1 MTTSNAAIDKTAAS
15 PAPDKAH
22 EKLAEKRRAL
32 GRGLESLL
40 PGPRVV
46 ATIAPTLPQ
55 SARKDGAP
63 SESVT
68 SPSSEISSL
77 AAPPQ
82 AGMVEELHAV
92 AAAPMPDGDHV
103 VLLNLDQIVEN
114 PYQTRTEFDIKE
126 LTNLAGSIQTQGVL
140 QPIVVRPARSLPGK
154 TLPLP
159 EALASKEYFEKIYQ
173 APPEPDEATVT
184 GPEIPDRYV
193 LILGER
199 RFRASKIAG
208 NTTIPALVKR
218 VSPQQAAEMTLVE
231 NLQRQDLDCLDQ
243 AAAFRNLS
251 KVFNLTQEEIGN
263 RVGVSREQV
272 SNYLRL
278 LNLPQEVQVALRQ
291 KVLTYSHARLLLA
304 LPEDQ
309 IVKVARVA
317 IDKKMSVAL
326 LTEMVMDVN
335 APELR
340 PERKPSGARWVDPN
354 VRAEQRQ
361 IEAALGMRVRIQD
374 RQGKGKITIEYA
386 TLEDFDQIVTRL
398 KKN

>member
-1 MTTSNAAIDKTAAS
+1 
-15 PAPDKAH
+15 
-22 EKLAEKRRAL
+22 L
-32 GRGLESLL
+32 
-40 PGPRVV
+40 
-46 ATIAPTLPQ
+46 
-55 SARKDGAP
+55 
-63 SESVT
+63 
-68 SPSSEISSL
+68 
-77 AAPPQ
+77 
-82 AGMVEELHAV
+82 
-92 AAAPMPDGDHV
+92 